1 MSESKTFILPDGQ
14 GGGGMI
20 PLLASLCQ
28 QRGIDPNVL
37 LAAKNNSGFGGEGG
51 WFMWVIFLFFLM
63 GWGGNGFGFGWG
75 NQNGNL
81 PNLINN
87 DAGRELLMSAIQG
100 NGNAIGQLATTLN
113 CDINQVNSA
122 LQALAT
128 QLQGV
133 GNQVGMSGMQVVNA
147 IQSGNAQLASQ
158 LAQCCCDNKMA
169 ICQQTNTLQS
179 TINGVGNAMERGFS
193 DNAFRMNT
201 LACDLKT
208 SANDNTRAIL
218 GKLDQIEDSRK
229 DREIA
234 SLTAQLTASQSRAER
249 QSELQPIYK
258 ALADI
263 QGKQPNTVPVQWPQ
277 IKAFQENPLCAS
289 SVNYLYNPYS
299 PNFNGWA

>member
-14 GGGGMI
+14 GSGSMM

-28 QRGIDPNVL
+28 QRGVDPNVL
-37 LAAKNNSGFGGEGG
+37 LATRNNGFGGDSS
-51 WFMWVIFLFFLM
+51 WILWVIFLLM
-63 GWGGNGFGFGWG
+63 FTGDNGFGFG
-75 NQNGNL
+75 NKNGNL
-81 PNLINN
+81 PNMINN
-87 DAGRELLMSAIQG
+87 DAGRELLMNAIQG

-113 CDINQVNSA
+113 CDIKQINST
-122 LQALAT
+122 LQAMAT
-128 QLQGV
+128 QLQ
-133 GNQVGMSGMQVVNA
+133 NS
-147 IQSGNAQLASQ
+147 NAQLASQ
-158 LAQCCCDNKMA
+158 LSQCCCDNKMA

-193 DNAFRMNT
+193 DNAFRMQT

-277 IKAFQENPLCAS
+277 IKAFQETPLCATG
-289 SVNYLYNPYS
+289 SVNYLY

>member
-1 MSESKTFILPDGQ
+1 MSESKTFILPDGGQ
-14 GGGGMI
+14 SGSMM

-28 QRGIDPNVL
+28 QRGVDPNVL
-37 LAAKNNSGFGGEGG
+37 LATRNNGFGGDSS
-51 WFMWVIFLFFLM
+51 WILWVIFLLM
-63 GWGGNGFGFGWG
+63 FTGDNGFGFG
-75 NQNGNL
+75 NKNGNL
-81 PNLINN
+81 PNMINN
-87 DAGRELLMSAIQG
+87 DAGRELLMNAIQG

-113 CDINQVNSA
+113 CDIKQINST
-122 LQALAT
+122 LQAMAT
-128 QLQGV
+128 QLQ
-133 GNQVGMSGMQVVNA
+133 NSN
-147 IQSGNAQLASQ
+147 SQLASQ

-193 DNAFRMNT
+193 DNAFRMQT

-289 SVNYLYNPYS
+289 SVNYLY

>member
-1 MSESKTFILPDGQ
+1 MSESKTFILPDGGQ
-14 GGGGMI
+14 SGSMM

-28 QRGIDPNVL
+28 QRGIDPNML
-37 LAAKNNSGFGGEGG
+37 LAMKNNNGFGGEGG

-63 GWGGNGFGFGWG
+63 GWGGNGFGFGFG

-81 PNLINN
+81 PNIINN

-133 GNQVGMSGMQVVNA
+133 GNQVGMSGMQVINA

>member
-14 GGGGMI
+14 GGGSMI

-28 QRGIDPNVL
+28 QRGIDPNIL
-37 LAAKNNSGFGGEGG
+37 LAMKNSNGFGGEGG

-63 GWGGNGFGFGWG
+63 GWGGNGFGFGFG

-133 GNQVGMSGMQVVNA
+133 GNQVGMSGMQVINA

-179 TINGVGNAMERGFS
+179 AINGVGNAMERGFS
-193 DNAFRMNT
+193 DNAFRMQA
-201 LACDLKT
+201 LACELKT
-208 SANDNTRAIL
+208 SANDNTRAII

-277 IKAFQENPLCAS
+277 IKAFQETPLCATGS
-289 SVNYLYNPYS
+289 INYLY

>member
-14 GGGGMI
+14 GGGSMM

-37 LAAKNNSGFGGEGG
+37 LAAKNNNGFGGEGG

-63 GWGGNGFGFGWG
+63 GWGGNGFGFGFG

-113 CDINQVNSA
+113 CNINQVNSA

-133 GNQVGMSGMQVVNA
+133 GNQVGMSGMQVINA

-289 SVNYLYNPYS
+289 SVNLLYNPYS

>member
-1 MSESKTFILPDGQ
+1 MSESKTFILPDGGQ
-14 GGGGMI
+14 SGSMM

-28 QRGIDPNVL
+28 QRGIDPNML
-37 LAAKNNSGFGGEGG
+37 LAMRNNNGFGGEGG
-51 WFMWVIFLFFLM
+51 WFMWVISLLIFT
-63 GWGGNGFGFGWG
+63 GWGGNGFGWG

-81 PNLINN
+81 PNMINN
-87 DAGRELLMSAIQG
+87 GAGRELLMSAIQG

-113 CDINQVNSA
+113 CDIKQINST
-122 LQALAT
+122 LQAMAT
-128 QLQGV
+128 QLQ
-133 GNQVGMSGMQVVNA
+133 NSN
-147 IQSGNAQLASQ
+147 SQLASQ

-193 DNAFRMNT
+193 DNAFRMQT

-208 SANDNTRAIL
+208 NANDNTRAIL

>member
-1 MSESKTFILPDGQ
+1 MSESKTFILPDGGQ
-14 GGGGMI
+14 SGSMM

-28 QRGIDPNVL
+28 QRGVDPNVL
-37 LAAKNNSGFGGEGG
+37 LATRNNGFGGDSS
-51 WFMWVIFLFFLM
+51 WILWVIFLLM
-63 GWGGNGFGFGWG
+63 FTGDNGFGFG
-75 NQNGNL
+75 NKNGNL
-81 PNLINN
+81 PNMINN
-87 DAGRELLMSAIQG
+87 DAGRELLMNAIQG

-113 CDINQVNSA
+113 CDIKQINST
-122 LQALAT
+122 LQAMAT
-128 QLQGV
+128 QLQ
-133 GNQVGMSGMQVVNA
+133 NS
-147 IQSGNAQLASQ
+147 NAQLASQ

-193 DNAFRMNT
+193 DNAFRMQT

-208 SANDNTRAIL
+208 SANENTRAIL

>member
-1 MSESKTFILPDGQ
+1 MSESKTFILPDGGQ
-14 GGGGMI
+14 SGSMM

-28 QRGIDPNVL
+28 QRGIDPNML
-37 LAAKNNSGFGGEGG
+37 LAMKNNSGFGGEGG
-51 WFMWVIFLFFLM
+51 WFMWVIFLLIFT
-63 GWGGNGFGFGWG
+63 GWGGNGFGWG

-81 PNLINN
+81 PNMINN

-113 CDINQVNSA
+113 CDIKQINST
-122 LQALAT
+122 LQAMAT
-128 QLQGV
+128 QLQ
-133 GNQVGMSGMQVVNA
+133 NSN
-147 IQSGNAQLASQ
+147 SQLASQ

-193 DNAFRMNT
+193 DNAFRMQT

>member
-1 MSESKTFILPDGQ
+1 MSESKTFILPDSGQ
-14 GGGGMI
+14 SGSMM

-28 QRGIDPNVL
+28 QRGIDPNML
-37 LAAKNNSGFGGEGG
+37 LAMRNNSGFGGEGG
-51 WFMWVIFLFFLM
+51 WFMWVIFLLIFT
-63 GWGGNGFGFGWG
+63 GWGGNGFGWG

-81 PNLINN
+81 PNMINN

-113 CDINQVNSA
+113 CDIKQINST
-122 LQALAT
+122 LQAMAT
-128 QLQGV
+128 QLQ
-133 GNQVGMSGMQVVNA
+133 NSN
-147 IQSGNAQLASQ
+147 SQLASQ

-193 DNAFRMNT
+193 DNAFRMQT

-258 ALADI
+258 ALSDI

>member
-1 MSESKTFILPDGQ
+1 MSESKTFILPDGGQ
-14 GGGGMI
+14 SGSMM

-28 QRGIDPNVL
+28 QRGIDPNML
-37 LAAKNNSGFGGEGG
+37 LAMKNNSGFGGEGG
-51 WFMWVIFLFFLM
+51 WFMWVIFLLIFT
-63 GWGGNGFGFGWG
+63 GWGGNGFGWG

-81 PNLINN
+81 PNMINN

-113 CDINQVNSA
+113 CDIKQINST
-122 LQALAT
+122 LQAMAT
-128 QLQGV
+128 QLQ
-133 GNQVGMSGMQVVNA
+133 NSN
-147 IQSGNAQLASQ
+147 SQLASQ

-193 DNAFRMNT
+193 DNAFRMQT

-277 IKAFQENPLCAS
+277 IKAFQETPLCATG
-289 SVNYLYNPYS
+289 SVNYLY

>member
-14 GGGGMI
+14 GGGGMM

-28 QRGIDPNVL
+28 QRGIDPNML
-37 LAAKNNSGFGGEGG
+37 LAMRNNSGFGGEGG
-51 WFMWVIFLFFLM
+51 WFMWVIFLLIFT
-63 GWGGNGFGFGWG
+63 GWGGNGFGWG

-81 PNLINN
+81 PNMINN

-113 CDINQVNSA
+113 CDIKQINST
-122 LQALAT
+122 LQAMAT
-128 QLQGV
+128 QLQ
-133 GNQVGMSGMQVVNA
+133 NSN
-147 IQSGNAQLASQ
+147 SQLASQ

-193 DNAFRMNT
+193 DNAFRMQT

-277 IKAFQENPLCAS
+277 IKAFQETPLCATGS
-289 SVNYLYNPYS
+289 LNYLY

>member
-1 MSESKTFILPDGQ
+1 MSESKTFILPDGGQ
-14 GGGGMI
+14 SGSMM

-28 QRGIDPNVL
+28 QRGIDPNML
-37 LAAKNNSGFGGEGG
+37 LAMKNNSGFGGEGG
-51 WFMWVIFLFFLM
+51 WFMWVIFLLIFT
-63 GWGGNGFGFGWG
+63 GWGGNGFGWG

-81 PNLINN
+81 PNMINN

-113 CDINQVNSA
+113 CDIKQINST
-122 LQALAT
+122 LQAMAT
-128 QLQGV
+128 QLQ
-133 GNQVGMSGMQVVNA
+133 NSN
-147 IQSGNAQLASQ
+147 SQLTSQ

-193 DNAFRMNT
+193 DNAFRMQT

-277 IKAFQENPLCAS
+277 IKAFQETPLCATGS
-289 SVNYLYNPYS
+289 INYLY

>member
-1 MSESKTFILPDGQ
+1 MSESKTFILPDGGQ
-14 GGGGMI
+14 SGSMM

-28 QRGIDPNVL
+28 QRGIDPNML
-37 LAAKNNSGFGGEGG
+37 LAMKNNSGFGGEGG
-51 WFMWVIFLFFLM
+51 WFMWVIFLLIFT
-63 GWGGNGFGFGWG
+63 GWGGNGFGWG

-81 PNLINN
+81 PNMINN

-113 CDINQVNSA
+113 CDIKQINST
-122 LQALAT
+122 LQAMAT
-128 QLQGV
+128 QLQ
-133 GNQVGMSGMQVVNA
+133 NSN
-147 IQSGNAQLASQ
+147 SQLASQ

-193 DNAFRMNT
+193 DNAFRMQT

-218 GKLDQIEDSRK
+218 GKLDQIEDNRK

-277 IKAFQENPLCAS
+277 IKAFQETPLCATG
-289 SVNYLYNPYS
+289 SVNYLY

>member
-1 MSESKTFILPDGQ
+1 MSESKTFILPDGGQ
-14 GGGGMI
+14 SGSMM

-28 QRGIDPNVL
+28 QRGVDPNVL
-37 LAAKNNSGFGGEGG
+37 LATRNNGFGGDSS
-51 WFMWVIFLFFLM
+51 WILWVIFLLM
-63 GWGGNGFGFGWG
+63 FTGDNGFGFG
-75 NQNGNL
+75 NKNGNL
-81 PNLINN
+81 PNMINN
-87 DAGRELLMSAIQG
+87 DAGRELLMNAIQG

-113 CDINQVNSA
+113 CDIKQINST
-122 LQALAT
+122 LQAMAT
-128 QLQGV
+128 QLQ
-133 GNQVGMSGMQVVNA
+133 NSN
-147 IQSGNAQLASQ
+147 SQLASQ

-169 ICQQTNTLQS
+169 ICQQTNTIQS

-193 DNAFRMNT
+193 DNAFRMQT

-289 SVNYLYNPYS
+289 SVNYLY

>member
-14 GGGGMI
+14 GGGSMM

-37 LAAKNNSGFGGEGG
+37 LATRNNGFGGDGG

-63 GWGGNGFGFGWG
+63 GWGGNGFGFGFG

-133 GNQVGMSGMQVVNA
+133 GNQVGMSGMQVINA

-289 SVNYLYNPYS
+289 SVNFLYNPYS

>member
-14 GGGGMI
+14 CGSMM

-37 LAAKNNSGFGGEGG
+37 LAAKNNNGFGGEGG

-63 GWGGNGFGFGWG
+63 GWGGNGFGFGFG

-133 GNQVGMSGMQVVNA
+133 GNQVGMSGMQVINA

-289 SVNYLYNPYS
+289 SVNLLYNPYS

>member
-1 MSESKTFILPDGQ
+1 MSESKTFILPDSGQ
-14 GGGGMI
+14 SGSMM

-37 LAAKNNSGFGGEGG
+37 LAAKNNNGFGGEGG
-51 WFMWVIFLFFLM
+51 WFMWVIFLLIFT
-63 GWGGNGFGFGWG
+63 GWGGNGFGWG

-113 CDINQVNSA
+113 CDIKQINST
-122 LQALAT
+122 LQAMAT
-128 QLQGV
+128 QLQ
-133 GNQVGMSGMQVVNA
+133 NSN
-147 IQSGNAQLASQ
+147 SQLASQ

-193 DNAFRMNT
+193 DNAYRMQSI
-201 LACDLKT
+201 ACDLKT

-277 IKAFQENPLCAS
+277 IKAFQENPWCAS

>member
-1 MSESKTFILPDGQ
+1 MSESKTFILPDSGQ
-14 GGGGMI
+14 SDSMM

-28 QRGIDPNVL
+28 QRGIDPNML
-37 LAAKNNSGFGGEGG
+37 LAMRNNGGFGGEGG
-51 WFMWVIFLFFLM
+51 WFMWVIFLLIFT
-63 GWGGNGFGFGWG
+63 GWGGNGFGWG

-81 PNLINN
+81 PNMINN

-113 CDINQVNSA
+113 CDIKQINST
-122 LQALAT
+122 LQAMAT
-128 QLQGV
+128 QLQ
-133 GNQVGMSGMQVVNA
+133 NSN
-147 IQSGNAQLASQ
+147 SQLASQ

-193 DNAFRMNT
+193 DNAFRMQT

>member
-14 GGGGMI
+14 GGGGMM

-28 QRGIDPNVL
+28 QRGIDPNIL
-37 LAAKNNSGFGGEGG
+37 LAMKNNNGFGGEGG

-63 GWGGNGFGFGWG
+63 GWGGNGFGFGFG

-87 DAGRELLMSAIQG
+87 DTGRELLMSAIQG

-113 CDINQVNSA
+113 CNINQVNSA

-133 GNQVGMSGMQVVNA
+133 GNQVGMSGMQVINA

-277 IKAFQENPLCAS
+277 IKAFQETPLCATGS
-289 SVNYLYNPYS
+289 INYLY

>member
-14 GGGGMI
+14 GGGGMM

-37 LAAKNNSGFGGEGG
+37 LATRNNGFGGDGG

-63 GWGGNGFGFGWG
+63 GWGGNGFGFGFG

-133 GNQVGMSGMQVVNA
+133 GNQVGMSGMQVINA

-289 SVNYLYNPYS
+289 SVNFLYNPYS

>member
-14 GGGGMI
+14 GGGGMM

-28 QRGIDPNVL
+28 QRGIDPNIL
-37 LAAKNNSGFGGEGG
+37 LAMKNNNGFGGEGG

-63 GWGGNGFGFGWG
+63 GWGGNGFGFGFG

-81 PNLINN
+81 PNIINN

-113 CDINQVNSA
+113 CNINQVNSA

-133 GNQVGMSGMQVVNA
+133 GNQVGMSGMQVINA

-179 TINGVGNAMERGFS
+179 AINGVGNAMERGFS

-277 IKAFQENPLCAS
+277 IKAFQETPLCATGS
-289 SVNYLYNPYS
+289 INYLY

>member
-133 GNQVGMSGMQVVNA
+133 GNQVGMSGMQVINA
-147 IQSGNAQLASQ
+147 IQSGNAQIASQ

-179 TINGVGNAMERGFS
+179 AINGVGNAMERGFS

>member
-14 GGGGMI
+14 GGGSMM

-28 QRGIDPNVL
+28 QRGIDPNML
-37 LAAKNNSGFGGEGG
+37 LAMKNNSGFGGEGG
-51 WFMWVIFLFFLM
+51 WFMWVIFLLIFT
-63 GWGGNGFGFGWG
+63 GWGGNGFGWG

-81 PNLINN
+81 PNMINN

-113 CDINQVNSA
+113 CDIKQINST
-122 LQALAT
+122 LQAMAT
-128 QLQGV
+128 QLQ
-133 GNQVGMSGMQVVNA
+133 NSN
-147 IQSGNAQLASQ
+147 SQLASQ

-193 DNAFRMNT
+193 DNAFRMQT

-208 SANDNTRAIL
+208 SANENTRAVL

>member
-1 MSESKTFILPDGQ
+1 MSESKTFILPDGGQ
-14 GGGGMI
+14 SSSMM

-28 QRGIDPNVL
+28 QRGVDPNVL
-37 LAAKNNSGFGGEGG
+37 LATRNNGFGGDSS
-51 WFMWVIFLFFLM
+51 WILWVIFLLM
-63 GWGGNGFGFGWG
+63 FTGDNGFGFG
-75 NQNGNL
+75 NKNGNL
-81 PNLINN
+81 PNMINN
-87 DAGRELLMSAIQG
+87 DAGRELLMNAIQG

-113 CDINQVNSA
+113 CDIKQINST
-122 LQALAT
+122 LQAMAT
-128 QLQGV
+128 QLQ
-133 GNQVGMSGMQVVNA
+133 NSN
-147 IQSGNAQLASQ
+147 SQLASQ

-193 DNAFRMNT
+193 DNAFRMQT

>member
-14 GGGGMI
+14 GGGMM

-28 QRGIDPNVL
+28 QRGIDPNML
-37 LAAKNNSGFGGEGG
+37 LAMKNNNGFGGEGG

-63 GWGGNGFGFGWG
+63 GWGGNGFGFGFG

-133 GNQVGMSGMQVVNA
+133 GNQVGMSGMQVINA

-234 SLTAQLTASQSRAER
+234 SLTAQLKASQSRAER

>member
-14 GGGGMI
+14 GGGSMM

-28 QRGIDPNVL
+28 QRGIDPNML
-37 LAAKNNSGFGGEGG
+37 LAMRNNSGFGGEGG
-51 WFMWVIFLFFLM
+51 WFMWVIFLLIFT
-63 GWGGNGFGFGWG
+63 GWGGNGFGWG

-81 PNLINN
+81 PNMINN

-113 CDINQVNSA
+113 CDIKQINST
-122 LQALAT
+122 LQAMAT
-128 QLQGV
+128 QLQ
-133 GNQVGMSGMQVVNA
+133 NSN
-147 IQSGNAQLASQ
+147 SQLASQ

-193 DNAFRMNT
+193 DNAFRMQT

>member
-14 GGGGMI
+14 GGGSMM

-28 QRGIDPNVL
+28 KQGVDPNVL
-37 LAAKNNSGFGGEGG
+37 LAMRGGN
-51 WFMWVIFLFFLM
+51 
-63 GWGGNGFGFGWG
+63 GWGGNGIDIIVLLFLFMLFNNNGFGFG

-128 QLQGV
+128 QL
-133 GNQVGMSGMQVVNA
+133 
-147 IQSGNAQLASQ
+147 ASQ

-193 DNAFRMNT
+193 DNAFRMQT

-277 IKAFQENPLCAS
+277 IKAFQETPLCATG
-289 SVNYLYNPYS
+289 SVNYLY

>member
-14 GGGGMI
+14 GGGGMM

-37 LAAKNNSGFGGEGG
+37 LAAKNNSGFGGDGG

-63 GWGGNGFGFGWG
+63 GWGGNGFGFGFG

-133 GNQVGMSGMQVVNA
+133 GNQVGMSGMQVINA

-193 DNAFRMNT
+193 DNAFRIQT

-277 IKAFQENPLCAS
+277 IKAFQETPLCATGS
-289 SVNYLYNPYS
+289 INYLY

>member
-1 MSESKTFILPDGQ
+1 MSESKTFILPDGGQ
-14 GGGGMI
+14 SGSMM

-28 QRGIDPNVL
+28 QRGIDPNML
-37 LAAKNNSGFGGEGG
+37 LAMRNNNGFGGEGG
-51 WFMWVIFLFFLM
+51 WFMWVIFLLIFT
-63 GWGGNGFGFGWG
+63 GWG

-81 PNLINN
+81 PNMINN

-113 CDINQVNSA
+113 CDIKQINST
-122 LQALAT
+122 LQAMAT
-128 QLQGV
+128 QLQ
-133 GNQVGMSGMQVVNA
+133 NSN
-147 IQSGNAQLASQ
+147 SQLASQ

-193 DNAFRMNT
+193 DNAFRMQT

-208 SANDNTRAIL
+208 SANENTRAIL

-277 IKAFQENPLCAS
+277 IKAFQETPLCATG
-289 SVNYLYNPYS
+289 SVNYLY

>member
-14 GGGGMI
+14 GGGMM

-28 QRGIDPNVL
+28 QRGIDPNML
-37 LAAKNNSGFGGEGG
+37 LAMKNNNGFGGDGG

-63 GWGGNGFGFGWG
+63 GWGGNGFGFGFG

-81 PNLINN
+81 PNIINN

-133 GNQVGMSGMQVVNA
+133 GNQVGMSGMQVINA

-179 TINGVGNAMERGFS
+179 AINGVGNAMERGFS

-277 IKAFQENPLCAS
+277 IKAFQETPLCATGS
-289 SVNYLYNPYS
+289 INYLY

>member
-14 GGGGMI
+14 GGGSMM

-28 QRGIDPNVL
+28 QRGIDPNML
-37 LAAKNNSGFGGEGG
+37 LAMKNNSGFGGEGG
-51 WFMWVIFLFFLM
+51 WFMWVIFLLIFT
-63 GWGGNGFGFGWG
+63 GWGGNGFGWG

-81 PNLINN
+81 PNMINN

-113 CDINQVNSA
+113 CDIKQINST
-122 LQALAT
+122 LQAMAT
-128 QLQGV
+128 QLQ
-133 GNQVGMSGMQVVNA
+133 NSN
-147 IQSGNAQLASQ
+147 SQLASQ

-193 DNAFRMNT
+193 DNAFRMQT

-277 IKAFQENPLCAS
+277 IKAFQETPLCATG

>member
-1 MSESKTFILPDGQ
+1 MSESKTFILPDGGQ
-14 GGGGMI
+14 SGSMM

-28 QRGIDPNVL
+28 QRGVDPNVL
-37 LAAKNNSGFGGEGG
+37 LAAKNNNFGGDGG

-63 GWGGNGFGFGWG
+63 GWGGNGFGFGFG

-122 LQALAT
+122 LQSLAT

-133 GNQVGMSGMQVVNA
+133 GNQVGMSGMQVINA

-277 IKAFQENPLCAS
+277 IKAFQETPLCATGS
-289 SVNYLYNPYS
+289 INYLY

>member
-14 GGGGMI
+14 GGGGMM

-28 QRGIDPNVL
+28 QRGIDPNIL
-37 LAAKNNSGFGGEGG
+37 LAMKNNNGFGGEGG

-63 GWGGNGFGFGWG
+63 GWGGNGFGFGFG
-75 NQNGNL
+75 NKNGNL
-81 PNLINN
+81 PNMINN

-113 CDINQVNSA
+113 CNINQVNSA

-133 GNQVGMSGMQVVNA
+133 GNQVGMSGMQVINA

-277 IKAFQENPLCAS
+277 IKAFQETPLCATGS
-289 SVNYLYNPYS
+289 INYLY

>member
-1 MSESKTFILPDGQ
+1 MSESKTFILPDGGQ
-14 GGGGMI
+14 SGSMM

-37 LAAKNNSGFGGEGG
+37 LAAKNNNGFGGDGG

-128 QLQGV
+128 QLKGV
-133 GNQVGMSGMQVVNA
+133 GNQVGMSGMQVINA

-179 TINGVGNAMERGFS
+179 SINGVGNAMERGFS

-277 IKAFQENPLCAS
+277 IKAFQETPLCATGS
-289 SVNYLYNPYS
+289 INYLY

>member
-14 GGGGMI
+14 GGGSMM

-28 QRGIDPNVL
+28 QRGIDPNML
-37 LAAKNNSGFGGEGG
+37 LAMRNNSGFGGDGG
-51 WFMWVIFLFFLM
+51 WFMWVIFLLIFT
-63 GWGGNGFGFGWG
+63 GWGGNGFGWG

-113 CDINQVNSA
+113 CDIKQINST
-122 LQALAT
+122 LQAMAT
-128 QLQGV
+128 QLQ
-133 GNQVGMSGMQVVNA
+133 NSN
-147 IQSGNAQLASQ
+147 SQLASQ

-193 DNAFRMNT
+193 DNAFRMQT

-277 IKAFQENPLCAS
+277 IKAFQETPLCATG
-289 SVNYLYNPYS
+289 SVNYLY

>member
-1 MSESKTFILPDGQ
+1 MSETKTFILPEN
-14 GGGGMI
+14 GGNGMM

-28 QRGIDPNVL
+28 KQGVDPNVL
-37 LAAKNNSGFGGEGG
+37 LAMKGGNNGFGGEGG

-63 GWGGNGFGFGWG
+63 GWGNGGFGFG

-81 PNLINN
+81 PNMINN

-122 LQALAT
+122 LQSLAT

-133 GNQVGMSGMQVVNA
+133 GNAVGMSGQQVINA
-147 IQSGNAQLASQ
+147 IQAGNASLASQ

-169 ICQQTNTLQS
+169 ICQQTNTLQGA
-179 TINGVGNAMERGFS
+179 INTVNSSVERGFAS
-193 DNAFRMNT
+193 TAYEAQART
-201 LACDLKT
+201 CDLKT
-208 SANDNTRAIL
+208 SMGDNTRAIL
-218 GKLDQIEDSRK
+218 AKLDSIEDSRK

-249 QSELQPIYK
+249 NSELQPIYK

-263 QGKQPNTVPVQWPQ
+263 QGRQPNTVPVQWPQ
-277 IKAFQENPLCAS
+277 LTAIPTAQLYGYG
-289 SVNYLYNPYS
+289 VNA
-299 PNFNGWA
+299 NGWG

>member
-14 GGGGMI
+14 GGGSMM

-28 QRGIDPNVL
+28 QRGIDPNML
-37 LAAKNNSGFGGEGG
+37 LAMRNNSGFGGEGG
-51 WFMWVIFLFFLM
+51 WFMWVIFLLIFT
-63 GWGGNGFGFGWG
+63 GWGGNGFGWG

-81 PNLINN
+81 PNMINN

-113 CDINQVNSA
+113 CDIKQINST
-122 LQALAT
+122 LQAMAT
-128 QLQGV
+128 QLQ
-133 GNQVGMSGMQVVNA
+133 NSN
-147 IQSGNAQLASQ
+147 SQLASQ

-193 DNAFRMNT
+193 DNAFRMQT

-277 IKAFQENPLCAS
+277 IKAFQETPLCATGS
-289 SVNYLYNPYS
+289 LNYLY
-299 PNFNGWA
+299 PNFNGRA

>member
-1 MSESKTFILPDGQ
+1 
-14 GGGGMI
+14 MI

-63 GWGGNGFGFGWG
+63 GWGGNGFGFG
-75 NQNGNL
+75 NQYGNL

-133 GNQVGMSGMQVVNA
+133 GNQVGMSGMQVINA

-179 TINGVGNAMERGFS
+179 AINGVGNAMDRWFS

-208 SANDNTRAIL
+208 IANDNTRAIL

-289 SVNYLYNPYS
+289 SVNYLCNPYS

>member
-14 GGGGMI
+14 GGGSMM
-20 PLLASLCQ
+20 PLPASLCQ
-28 QRGIDPNVL
+28 QRGIDPTML
-37 LAAKNNSGFGGEGG
+37 LAMKNNSGFGGEGG
-51 WFMWVIFLFFLM
+51 WFMWVIFLLIFT
-63 GWGGNGFGFGWG
+63 GWGGNGFGWG

-81 PNLINN
+81 PNMINN

-113 CDINQVNSA
+113 CDIKQINST
-122 LQALAT
+122 LQAMAT
-128 QLQGV
+128 QLQ
-133 GNQVGMSGMQVVNA
+133 NS
-147 IQSGNAQLASQ
+147 NAQLASQ

-193 DNAFRMNT
+193 DNAFRMQT

-277 IKAFQENPLCAS
+277 IKAFQETPLCATG
-289 SVNYLYNPYS
+289 SVNYLY